1 MMKGKATTFSIFVLA
16 TFSPLSLSK
25 PAHGGNNVFHFDY
38 GLNDM
43 SPKAPPP
50 FLSMPLMES
59 GTDYSG
65 NLMEQQSPGGQ
76 SPGGTDYG
84 GNLMEQ
90 QSPGGTDYAGNLMEQ
105 QSPGGTDYGSNL
117 MEQQSPGGQCSYNCN
132 GWPYQHCKVSKESSN
147 GLSWQSG
154 WGTCIAPYPRNPPQI
169 NQHGQK
175 VKFTNYPQCNGVPDG
190 CNRCDDEC
198 ARREGKSGKDEY

>member
-1 MMKGKATTFSIFVLA
+1 MRGKATTFSIFVLA

-59 GTDYSG
+59 GTDYAG

-76 SPGGTDYG
+76 SPGGTDYS

-90 QSPGGTDYAGNLMEQ
+90 QSPGG
-105 QSPGGTDYGSNL
+105 SDYGGNL

-132 GWPYQHCKVSKESSN
+132 GWPYQHCKVTKETGWSSA
-147 GLSWQSG
+147 

-175 VKFTNYPQCNGVPDG
+175 VKF
-190 CNRCDDEC
+190 
-198 ARREGKSGKDEY
+198 